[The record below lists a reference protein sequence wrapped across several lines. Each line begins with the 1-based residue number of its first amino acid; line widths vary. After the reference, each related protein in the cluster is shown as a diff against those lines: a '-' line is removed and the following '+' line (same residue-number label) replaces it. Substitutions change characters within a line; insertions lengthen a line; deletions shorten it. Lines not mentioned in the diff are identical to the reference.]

1 MSDKDE
7 IMQQVAPEND
17 VNASENAN
25 VESVENAAAKSVE
38 NVQNVANGD
47 TADVENVQK
56 TDDNSADNAQKS
68 NDGNAKNGGKTKKKF
83 KLGTVGKCTLVLVVI
98 AVVAGILLGVVNWLT
113 YVDPD
118 GAISEKCAA
127 YYSVSDVAKDEN
139 LACAYDKNNYVESCF
154 VAKNDAGEVV
164 GYCFY
169 SVGGGAKDGSIE
181 LLVYI
186 NEAGVIQEI
195 QVYEQGETAGYFD
208 KVEKANK
215 SKYVGLDV
223 TKLDKL
229 VLVSSSQTAQSSGE
243 VAAVSQATYTSTGY
257 HNAVAAAVYAFMQ
270 KVYVAPPVEE

>member
-17 VNASENAN
+17 VNTSENAN
-25 VESVENAAAKSVE
+25 VESVENAAAESVE
-38 NVQNVANGD
+38 SVQNVANGD

-56 TDDNSADNAQKS
+56 SDDNSAD
-68 NDGNAKNGGKTKKKF
+68 NAKNGGKTKKKF

-127 YYSVSDVAKDEN
+127 YYGVSDVAKDEN

-229 VLVSSSQTAQSSGE
+229 VLISSSQTAQSSGE

-270 KVYVAPPVEE
+270 KVYVAPPVEA